1 MDGSRPNKQPQQQ
14 TFDLDSATEEIARS
28 YGVPSAVWRRMVG
41 QESGGNE
48 KAVSPKGARTA
59 WQIMDATA
67 RGLGYTP
74 EEIRAEPLKAAE
86 GGLRILRDN
95 YRRFRPNAENEKHAW
110 MMSVAGYHTNP
121 NNVARDLKKGGLGLP
136 MTSDGLITTRDHVLK
151 IFDGIRGEDLQS
163 APGQVKRNAPRV
175 PRVSA
180 RPLEIEEVPADLQQ
194 PRPDGIVNQLP
205 DAEARIGTIR
215 APQKEPTKFLQSVDA
230 PESFPLVENT
240 KDADSEFIQNGRP
253 VQLPSIVGGKVVP
266 LKPKREPQVSISFG
280 DFNVEEPAQI
290 KQPTAQQP
298 TIARRDLQNA
308 GYIQQPLIDIR
319 GITRDNLEEH
329 LFRESLRKIAP
340 GFGFSDAEI
349 EAEISDR
356 KAKGKGLI
364 DSAGIDAAL
373 ADAQNVKENRIPVSV
388 DGGTISN
395 IFARRKANEEVAA
408 REKLI
413 EQEKNQTWGE
423 TVGDVASQVAGK
435 VVGVAQN
442 PVGALYQGGK
452 DLLSGNFAPDIAS
465 TPEERAREAIEQSG
479 SASEELARRERVAG
493 MSNFEYG
500 AAQTG
505 YAVNALAQ
513 PLPTIPQAFGAMQRA
528 LMDTSLYK
536 PLAGEDEQK
545 RLERVRAATAND
557 ETSLQQF
564 GSALRQ
570 WVDENLPT
578 NKDVKN
584 DFVTKLSSGVGS
596 LASFMLLGGMSAGIG
611 VSSRLSSGVFGSLME
626 VGQNYDQFTKGGLS
640 NREASFWAQAG
651 IPVGASEAFGIGR
664 QLDKLTAG
672 KFSREFSRFLIET
685 GNEATEEALQEFFQ
699 GTSGKLISAAA
710 LSKDKTFAGRLESVY
725 NNLPEALKQGREG
738 ALIGAILGGGSR
750 AFLQVP
756 NVLANRGASNENT
769 APKTG
774 LLANKETE
782 QTSAIESETTPET
795 GLLSN
800 DNQISEVSP
809 EITPSEPVFE
819 GTKGAF
825 SLSEAADALTRQRET
840 NPNSGVKF
848 LQDEFG
854 LDSATAKDVLNQIET
869 ETPKARY
876 FTPEEPA
883 PATPA
888 PGTARI
894 EFKDGQ
900 VLDISEREL
909 RARGIETDEQIQEFI
924 ADPENVNELLSQHQT
939 EQTEQS
945 LKKTVR
951 PEKAPLEFNRIR
963 DAYDHFKEKDLID
976 EKATSEGLQKEQPEI
991 VLSDG
996 RRFALENKDEY
1007 LSGLNT
1013 KARFVETAS
1022 PTPTESFAELPG
1034 QTEAVKNIRTSAPEL
1049 VTDADS
1055 INLVQDGKTLRSF
1068 PNTPKGKIR
1077 AERQLE
1083 QARIAFDSPQNDA
1096 DIRFLAKGDAEA
1108 FAGNRNAQ
1116 TAAKEQITA
1125 ILNQSGLTRLSP
1137 VRVVQ
1142 SENDLPAPV
1151 RERIEADN
1159 AAGQITGVFHGEDL
1173 YLVADNLKNSKPEEI
1188 LKTAAHEI
1196 VGHKGLRAL
1205 LNDKLNPTLDRIAK
1219 DFADDAQFKI
1229 IAEGYGLDLSTP
1241 EGRREAAEE
1250 LIAHRS
1256 EDAAFRDTS
1265 HYQRLRAIVRN
1276 ALREISAKAFGNPD
1290 AIKWTDAEIDALI
1303 GRARRRLEKNAAA
1316 TTQNDIRFSR
1326 SAETEPEADILRD
1339 ISKDRDSY
1347 LQTVT
1352 NLRRAGLVSSV
1363 RTHLRNVSGNT
1374 AFQASEEA
1382 VRGFAYFADRMI
1394 APLTGERTVSFI
1406 DAASVAK
1413 SFSAVFKSD
1422 GRLNSANSTES
1433 GIKQAFNILRHGD
1446 SAANLAKAQL
1456 SEPTSGNA
1464 VIDSWVKL
1472 NFRTLGA
1479 EDALFKVYGF
1489 RRSIE
1494 EQAKTLSATA
1504 ARKDKSINRGAERR
1518 KLLDNPSPEMI
1529 AQAALDAD
1537 FLTFQNNNAV
1547 SREIQKFKDVN
1558 EYGRFLIEQV
1568 APFDKTPTNIVLRAL
1583 DYTPAGLVR
1592 AFGSNL
1598 PNVVEGARATELGR
1612 ETARERF
1619 APVTEKQ
1626 QKRDER
1632 FKELLNRR
1640 RRREDAE
1647 LQQETETVFKKLERN
1662 ADALDRLLNKP
1673 NLTKTEEALRVQIEN
1688 KIEDLQQQYVDLQ
1701 QKQTIRQRQREF
1713 NDLTITDKQ
1722 KLVDETLLRF
1732 FTRQEQREFSMNI
1745 GRATLGTGLMALG
1758 YALAANGYLA
1768 GIWDYEEKREK
1779 GKKRPDD
1786 RAAKSRRDE
1795 FFWRKEHG
1803 IENGS
1808 LLIPKFGRVVILDSP
1823 GGKILTLG
1831 ATLFEQSQHRALYA
1845 PKGKESYFDSL
1856 SLAGKTAKTLATEQP
1871 LLRAADSYLDSES
1884 KTWEE
1889 WTENQAG
1896 SYLGSFVPS
1905 IAADVGEVLDDR
1917 PRKSSGF
1924 KNAALRRIPVIRE
1937 KAEESKLKV
1946 PTAERGGTMRK
1957 ILRAIDP
1964 FNTRQVEMK
1973 PYIYGTPKKRL
1984 PEDVRDALEQDRREQ

>member
-1 MDGSRPNKQPQQQ
+1 MDGSRPKKQPQQQ
-14 TFDLDSATEEIARS
+14 QPTFDLDSATEEIARS

-41 QESGGNE
+41 QESGGDE

-67 RGLGYTP
+67 RGLGYDP

-110 MMSVAGYHTNP
+110 MMAVAGYHTNP

-151 IFDGIRGEDLQS
+151 IFDGIQGEDLQS
-163 APGQVKRNAPRV
+163 APGAVRRNPPKV

-180 RPLEIEEVPADLQQ
+180 RPLEIKEVSGDLQQ
-194 PRPDGIVNQLP
+194 SETNGIVNQLP

-215 APQKEPTKFLQSVDA
+215 APQKEPAKFLQSVNA
-230 PESFPLVENT
+230 PEPFPLVENA
-240 KDADSEFIQNGRP
+240 KDAASEFIQNGRP
-253 VQLPSIVGGKVVP
+253 TQLPSIVGGKVVP
-266 LKPKREPQVSISFG
+266 LKRRPNVPARQGENVSV
-280 DFNVEEPAQI
+280 NVLDEETEVTEG
-290 KQPTAQQP
+290 QPTAPPMTTASEQLL
-298 TIARRDLQNA
+298 THGA
-308 GYIQQPLIDIR
+308 QPLIDLR
-319 GITRDNLEEH
+319 DVTADLPKAREEALYRALVQSGISPADAREEVRH
-329 LFRESLRKIAP
+329 QKEQNGQALDK
-340 GFGFSDAEI
+340 SDDELQKLLQI
-349 EAEISDR
+349 EGG
-356 KAKGKGLI
+356 KGKGFLRVNLSPEMFRRIGERRAAYNKI
-364 DSAGIDAAL
+364 DSEESARERIRQQILAEQQAANQAANEQNQGIVDAGGAL
-373 ADAQNVKENRIPVSV
+373 TAQNNEVFSPEELEAEVYRRLEKERSAV
-388 DGGTISN
+388 GGGS
-395 IFARRKANEEVAA
+395 F
-408 REKLI
+408 L
-413 EQEKNQTWGE
+413 
-423 TVGDVASQVAGK
+423 
-435 VVGVAQN
+435 
-442 PVGALYQGGK
+442 GA
-452 DLLSGNFAPDIAS
+452 
-465 TPEERAREAIEQSG
+465 ERAREEARRMDGIEYGVNAANSVLRGVGTGIASLAEAPAIAQTLVERNLLRRDTHVKDTFLGNIAQSFRENTNKNFKVHAG
-479 SASEELARRERVAG
+479 VQDDFLMQSANTAGQLLPALATGGISRAAGLGARGIQIASGLVEGGQIASEVYQTAINSGQATEDQAL
-493 MSNFEYG
+493 Y
-500 AAQTG
+500 AALI
-505 YAVNALAQ
+505 AA
-513 PLPTIPQAFGAMQRA
+513 
-528 LMDTSLYK
+528 
-536 PLAGEDEQK
+536 PLA
-545 RLERVRAATAND
+545 A
-557 ETSLQQF
+557 
-564 GSALRQ
+564 
-570 WVDENLPT
+570 
-578 NKDVKN
+578 
-584 DFVTKLSSGVGS
+584 VG
-596 LASFMLLGGMSAGIG
+596 GG
-611 VSSRLSSGVFGSLME
+611 VSERLIFANLKAAIKL
-626 VGQNYDQFTKGGLS
+626 DQLSDGLFTKTFMQTA
-640 NREASFWAQAG
+640 REKAG
-651 IPVGASEAFGIGR
+651 DFGKNAAKGAGAEYLEETYQNTVS
-664 QLDKLTAG
+664 KLTALG
-672 KFSREFSRFLIET
+672 VYRPEGFTLKTVTDSIA
-685 GNEATEEALQEFFQ
+685 EAA
-699 GTSGKLISAAA
+699 K
-710 LSKDKTFAGRLESVY
+710 ES
-725 NNLPEALKQGREG
+725 LTAIAPGG
-738 ALIGAILGGGSR
+738 ATGAIASSV
-750 AFLQVP
+750 VP
-756 NVLANRGASNENT
+756 ALEAVEPKA
-769 APKTG
+769 AP
-774 LLANKETE
+774 LV
-782 QTSAIESETTPET
+782 
-795 GLLSN
+795 
-800 DNQISEVSP
+800 ISENNIPENYQSSP
-809 EITPSEPVFE
+809 AEPVFT

-825 SLSEAADALTRQRET
+825 SLSEAADALARQRET
-840 NPNSGVKF
+840 APQAGIKF
-848 LQDEFG
+848 LQNQFG
-854 LDSATAKDVLNQIET
+854 LDSATAKSVLNQIEA
-869 ETPKARY
+869 EMPKARY
-876 FTPEEPA
+876 FTPEETA
-883 PATPA
+883 PPQPA
-888 PGTARI
+888 PGTTRI
-894 EFKDGQ
+894 EFKDAS
-900 VLDISEREL
+900 VLDISEEEL

-924 ADPENVNELLSQHQT
+924 ADPENVNELLSQRQT
-939 EQTEQS
+939 ERPAAES
-945 LKKTVR
+945 IVG
-951 PEKAPLEFNRIR
+951 PEKTPLEFDRIR
-963 DAYDHFKEKDLID
+963 DAYDHFKAKDLID

-1007 LSGLNT
+1007 LSGLHT
-1013 KARFVETAS
+1013 KAKFVETAP
-1022 PTPTESFAELPG
+1022 PTPNESSANLPG
-1034 QTEAVKNIRTSAPEL
+1034 QTEAVKSIRASAPEL
-1049 VTDADS
+1049 ITEPDS

-1083 QARIAFDSPQNDA
+1083 QARIAVDFPQNSA

-1125 ILNQSGLTRLSP
+1125 ILDQSGLTRLSP

-1219 DFADDAQFKI
+1219 DFADDTQFKI
-1229 IAEGYGLDLSTP
+1229 IAEGYGLDLST
-1241 EGRREAAEE
+1241 EAGRREAAEE

-1256 EDAAFRDTS
+1256 EEAAFRDTS

-1316 TTQNDIRFSR
+1316 ATTENDIRFSR
-1326 SAETEPEADILRD
+1326 SAETEPEADILRAVT
-1339 ISKDRDSY
+1339 KDRDSY
-1347 LQTVT
+1347 LQTAT

-1382 VRGFAYFADRMI
+1382 ARGFAYFADRMI
-1394 APLTGERTVSFI
+1394 APITGEHTVSFI
-1406 DAASVAK
+1406 DPGSVAK
-1413 SFSAVFKSD
+1413 SFAAVFKSD

-1456 SEPTSGNA
+1456 SEPTSGNT

-1494 EQAKTLSATA
+1494 EQAKTLTFSAI
-1504 ARKDKSINRGAERR
+1504 RKDKSINRGAERR
-1518 KLLDNPSPEMI
+1518 KLLDNPTPEMI
-1529 AQAALDAD
+1529 AQASLDAD
-1537 FLTFQNNNAV
+1537 FLTFQNSNAI
-1547 SREIQKFKDVN
+1547 SSEIQKFKDVN
-1558 EYGRFLIEQV
+1558 EYGRFLIEQI

-1598 PNVVEGARATELGR
+1598 PNVVEGAKRTELGR

-1626 QKRDER
+1626 QNRDER

-1647 LQQETETVFKKLERN
+1647 LQQETETVFKKLEKT

-1673 NLTKTEEALRVQIEN
+1673 TLTKTEEALRVQLEN

-1701 QKQTIRQRQREF
+1701 QKQMIRQKQREF
-1713 NDLTITDKQ
+1713 NDLTIEEKQ
-1722 KLVDETLLRF
+1722 KLIDDTLLRF

-1758 YALAANGYLA
+1758 YALAANGMLA

-1795 FFWRKEHG
+1795 FFWRREHG

-1808 LLIPKFGRVVILDSP
+1808 LLIPGFGRVVILDSP

-1845 PKGKESYFDSL
+1845 PKGKESYFNSL
-1856 SLAGKTAKTLATEQP
+1856 AIAGKTAKTLATEQP
-1871 LLRAADSYLDSES
+1871 LLRTADSYLDSES

-1889 WTENQAG
+1889 WTENQTG
-1896 SYLGSFVPS
+1896 SYLGSFVPL

-1937 KAEESKLKV
+1937 KAEESKLRV

-1973 PYIYGTPKKRL
+1973 PYIYGTPKQRL
-1984 PEDVRDALEQDRREQ
+1984 PEEVRDALDRDRREQ